1 MIYVYKYKSLT
12 ARERRAILASYIKL
26 GFGMTQIM
34 LLILTL
40 GLKNCII
47 LERYLL
53 VLSLSLFTVKG
64 GLPSIC
70 SYFEKNLGNVSKIL
84 GSLLDSQ

>member
-1 MIYVYKYKSLT
+1 MIYDYKYKSLIST
-12 ARERRAILASYIKL
+12 ERRAILASYIKL
-26 GFGMTQIM
+26 GFGIRRTM

-40 GLKNCII
+40 ALKNCII
-47 LERYLL
+47 LERCLL
-53 VLSLSLFTVKG
+53 VLGLSLFTVKG
-64 GLPSIC
+64 GLPSLC